1 MLLILLVVLGYLAAR
16 FAVDWLARHALVVS
30 GAEYLVLGLLLGP
43 RGTELLT
50 PLQLEGLAPFFTLA
64 IGWMG
69 VSLGFQFWLPVL
81 TRTPGILFRLAFVEA
96 LLTMGLVGG
105 AAWLLLAGVPIGT
118 GPLDPVTAALP
129 ATILGAIAT
138 TSSLA
143 GARIA
148 AKSLGRR
155 NLAVRQLEVAA
166 SIDALVAVVAV
177 AVALAAFHLPVN
189 VLVREPTS
197 TEWMVIAMA
206 VGLVGGWLFHL
217 FLGNER
223 SPDRLFIAVA
233 GAVVLTTGAANYIGM
248 SALLPGFLLGFILVN
263 TSRQR
268 EVVGNLLVRVDRP
281 LYFLM
286 LVSAGALWSPSAT
299 DVFLPLLAFLALRLV
314 GKVGG
319 AWLAARVNGVIDA
332 FGPRWG
338 LALVGQGG
346 LAIAI
351 ALDYSLARSE
361 VMSDLVFTAAL
372 ASVLL
377 TDLFSARL
385 ARDVVA
391 SLPEDVQL
399 PEDARP
405 AEVPA

>member
-1 MLLILLVVLGYLAAR
+1 MLLVLLVVVGYLAAR

-43 RGTELLT
+43 RGTGLLG
-50 PLQLEGLAPFFTLA
+50 PEALEGLTPFFTLA

-69 VSLGFQFWLPVL
+69 ASVGFRFWLPVL
-81 TRTPGILFRLAFVEA
+81 TRTPGVLYRLAFVESLLTVALVGTAGWA
-96 LLTMGLVGG
+96 LLVEGG
-105 AAWLLLAGVPIGT
+105 VLSPIAAT
-118 GPLDPVTAALP
+118 LP
-129 ATILGAIAT
+129 AAILAAVAVS
-138 TSSLA
+138 SSLQ

-148 AKSLGRR
+148 AHSLGRR

-166 SIDALVAVVAV
+166 AIDALIAITIVSIVL
-177 AVALAAFHLPVN
+177 ALFHSPVN
-189 VLVREPTS
+189 LIPREPTP
-197 TEWMVIAMA
+197 TEWVVIAVA

-217 FLGNER
+217 FLGDER

-263 TSRQR
+263 TTRQR
-268 EVVGNLLVRVDRP
+268 DLVGELLNRVDRP

-286 LVSAGALWSPSAT
+286 LVCAGALWAPAAT
-299 DVFLPLLAFLALRLV
+299 DVFIPVLAFLALRFV

-319 AWLAARVNGVIDA
+319 AWLGARMNGVVSA

-338 LALVGQGG
+338 FALLGQGG

-351 ALDYSLARSE
+351 ALDYSLSPTAE
-361 VMSDLVFTAAL
+361 FPNLVFTAAL
-372 ASVLL
+372 CSVLL

-391 SLPEDVQL
+391 SLPEEIEL
-399 PEDARP
+399 PGSV
-405 AEVPA
+405 VPSEGQAG

>member
-1 MLLILLVVLGYLAAR
+1 MLLVLLVVVGYLAAR

-30 GAEYLVLGLLLGP
+30 GAEYLILGLLLGP
-43 RGTELLT
+43 RGTELLG
-50 PLQLEGLAPFFTLA
+50 PEALEGLKPFFTLA

-69 VSLGFQFWLPVL
+69 VSVGFRFWLPVL
-81 TRTPGILFRLAFVEA
+81 TRTPGVLYRLAFIES
-96 LLTMGLVGG
+96 LLTAVLVGG
-105 AAWLLLAGVPIGT
+105 AGWFLLVDAGELRPFE
-118 GPLDPVTAALP
+118 ASLP
-129 ATILGAIAT
+129 AAILAAVAVA
-138 TSSLA
+138 SSLQ

-148 AKSLGRR
+148 AQSLGRR

-166 SIDALVAVVAV
+166 AIDALVAVSVV
-177 AVALAAFHLPVN
+177 SVVLALFHAPVN
-189 VLVREPTS
+189 LVPREPTP
-197 TEWMVIAMA
+197 TEWVVIALA

-217 FLGNER
+217 FLGDER

-233 GAVVLTTGAANYIGM
+233 GAVVLTTGAANYVGM

-263 TSRQR
+263 TTRQR
-268 EVVGNLLVRVDRP
+268 DLVGELLGKVDRP

-286 LVSAGALWSPSAT
+286 LVCAGALWAPAAT
-299 DVFLPLLAFLALRLV
+299 DVFLPVLAFLALRFA

-319 AWLAARVNGVIDA
+319 AWLGAKVNRVTGA

-338 LALVGQGG
+338 FALLGQGG

-351 ALDYSLARSE
+351 ALDYSLSPTAE
-361 VMSDLVFTAAL
+361 LPNLVFTAAL
-372 ASVLL
+372 CSVLL

-391 SLPEDVQL
+391 SLPEDIQL
-399 PEDARP
+399 PGTTTPSEGQ
-405 AEVPA
+405 VG

>member
-1 MLLILLVVLGYLAAR
+1 MLLVLLVVVGYLAAR

-43 RGTELLT
+43 RGTGLLGAEA
-50 PLQLEGLAPFFTLA
+50 LEGLKPFFTLA

-69 VSLGFQFWLPVL
+69 AAVGFRFWLPVL
-81 TRTPGILFRLAFVEA
+81 TRTPGVLYRLAFTES
-96 LLTMGLVGG
+96 LLTAVLVGG
-105 AAWLLLAGVPIGT
+105 GAWVLLVDGGGLSAFEAT
-118 GPLDPVTAALP
+118 LP
-129 ATILGAIAT
+129 AAILAAVAVA
-138 TSSLA
+138 SSLQ

-166 SIDALVAVVAV
+166 AIDALVAVSIVSAV
-177 AVALAAFHLPVN
+177 LALFHAPVN
-189 VLVREPTS
+189 LIPREPTP
-197 TEWMVIAMA
+197 TEWVVIALA

-217 FLGNER
+217 FLGDGR

-233 GAVVLTTGAANYIGM
+233 GAVVLTTGAANYVGM

-263 TSRQR
+263 TTRQR
-268 EVVGNLLVRVDRP
+268 EVVGEMLDKVDRP

-286 LVSAGALWSPSAT
+286 LVCAGALWAPAAT
-299 DVFLPLLAFLALRLV
+299 DVFVPVLAFLALRFV

-319 AWLAARVNGVIDA
+319 AWIGARVNGVVSA
-332 FGPRWG
+332 FGNRWG
-338 LALVGQGG
+338 FALLGQGG

-351 ALDYSLARSE
+351 ALDYSLSPTAQLPN
-361 VMSDLVFTAAL
+361 LVFTAAL
-372 ASVLL
+372 CSVLL

-399 PEDARP
+399 PSSVAPSEGQGG
-405 AEVPA
+405 